1 MEVSN
6 KTIKYFRQRNKCSKY
21 LVGKRVLLRLGKIRK
36 RVLKKY
42 YIVLGKITK
51 IGKHGDN
58 YKIIFKNPE
67 TKAKTNEWFSVED
80 LADLRK
86 TPKKGRIEKVNEK
99 YKELLKPISRQDRH
113 ESFQEQGFQ
122 VNFDSLGDGNCQFNS
137 ISQKFDWPGN
147 HKSASKER
155 EEIVKY
161 MEETQ
166 ND

>member
-1 MEVSN
+1 MQNASI
-6 KTIKYFRQRNKCSKY
+6 IKRYWS
-21 LVGKRVLLRLGKIRK
+21 LVGDQQK

-42 YIVLGKITK
+42 HIVLGKITK

-86 TPKKGRIEKVNEK
+86 RPKKGKIEKVNEK

-122 VNFDSLGDGNCQFNS
+122 VNLDSLGDRNCQFNS
-137 ISQKFDWPGN
+137 ISQKFD
-147 HKSASKER
+147 
-155 EEIVKY
+155 
-161 MEETQ
+161 
-166 ND
+166 